1 MALWGVTDSDES
13 RPKYLKQADKNNCV
27 AKPEG
32 WVLKKKVGSRNQEE
46 VLVAITQG
54 LGLAGALGNAD
65 ITGVYFDSATYSQ
78 GDAGKVIVVY
88 NENVDVT
95 NGATLTVG
103 ATGGA
108 DVTATAAAHD
118 GKNLIEFAFT
128 VPSRTHT
135 LSIGAQTISGTI
147 VDDGTSTASD
157 KVFVDGDRLGAT
169 GTGTYANISVA

>member
-88 NENVDVT
+88 N
-95 NGATLTVG
+95 
-103 ATGGA
+103 
-108 DVTATAAAHD
+108 
-118 GKNLIEFAFT
+118 
-128 VPSRTHT
+128 
-135 LSIGAQTISGTI
+135 
-147 VDDGTSTASD
+147 
-157 KVFVDGDRLGAT
+157 
-169 GTGTYANISVA
+169 